1 MAWIDRLT
9 CLFLRYR
16 VRRLSPRPGDLL
28 VLECSERIKPADQ
41 QRLADALGD
50 VCEHHDCRGLVTG
63 PGFNL
68 KHEDNAA

>member
-1 MAWIDRLT
+1 MAWTDCITAL
-9 CLFLRYR
+9 LLRYR

-28 VLECSERIKPADQ
+28 VLECSEHIQPDDQ
-41 QRLADALGD
+41 QRLADALAD

-68 KHEDNAA
+68 KHEDDAA